1 MLISLWRL
9 PGAILLLRWLPV
21 SDILLPIL
29 RSLAGAL
36 VLMCLLPVSIKT
48 FTALLLLPAT
58 WFIGLPPPNHST

>member
-1 MLISLWRL
+1 MLMSPWRL
-9 PGAILLLRWLPV
+9 PGANLLLRWLPV

-29 RSLAGAL
+29 RSLAGAP
-36 VLMCLLPVSIKT
+36 VLMCLLRVSIKT

>member
-9 PGAILLLRWLPV
+9 PGAILPLRWLPV

-29 RSLAGAL
+29 RSLAGAP

-48 FTALLLLPAT
+48 FTALLIQPAT
-58 WFIGLPPPNHST
+58 WFIGLLPPNHST